1 MKYDNQLRYAG
12 NIISA
17 YDGSVPL
24 SGWLNQFFREHPQMG
39 SKDRRTVSS
48 LVYGYYR
55 LGQSQFPSTEQ
66 KILAAAAIMNTEPG
80 FTEYFATQPG
90 EIDYSQVFPWE
101 DMLSKEID
109 TKAFTASFLVQPDVF
124 LRIRPGKRDVVLA
137 KLKNAGVAYE
147 ETGPDCLAVVARTRV
162 DQSLELDRE
171 VVVQDRSSQET
182 GKYLSN
188 TAPGAIWDCC
198 AGSGGKS
205 IMAYDLL
212 DHPMLLVSDLRPSI
226 LINLK
231 KRFIAAG
238 ISDYRAFF
246 SDLTKDNDNLPDKQL
261 SLIIAD
267 LPCTGSGTWSRTPEQ
282 LFYFDPIKLQ
292 HYVGLQRK
300 IISRLLNFSGSQ
312 TPILYITCSV
322 FAAENEEMAEFI
334 QVNSKLKLRAMELI
348 KGYNVKADTMFAALF
363 IP

>member
-24 SGWLNQFFREHPQMG
+24 SGWLNQFYREHPQMG
-39 SKDRRTVSS
+39 SRDRRTVSS

-55 LGQSQFPSTEQ
+55 LGQSLYPSAEQ
-66 KILAAAAIMNTEPG
+66 KILAAAAIMNSQPD
-80 FTEYFATQPG
+80 FTEYFATEPG
-90 EIDYSQVFPWE
+90 EIDDSQVFPWQ
-101 DMLSKEID
+101 DLLSREID
-109 TKAFTASFLVQPDVF
+109 AKAFTASFLVQPDVF
-124 LRIRPGKRDVVLA
+124 LRIRPGKRDIVLA
-137 KLKNAGVAYE
+137 KLKNAGVDYE
-147 ETGPDCLAVVARTRV
+147 ETGFDCIAVVARTHV
-162 DQSLELDRE
+162 DQLMELDRE
-171 VVVQDRSSQET
+171 VVIQDKSSQET
-182 GKYLSN
+182 GKFLVK
-188 TAPGAIWDCC
+188 TAPGTVWDCC

-212 DHPMLLVSDLRPSI
+212 DHPMLMVSDLRPSI

-231 KRFIAAG
+231 KRFSTAG
-238 ISDYRAFF
+238 ISGYRSFI
-246 SDLTKDNDNLPDKQL
+246 SDLTKEDNNLPDGQL

-282 LFYFDPIKLQ
+282 LFYFDPVRLQ

-300 IISRLLNFSGSQ
+300 IISRLLNFSESR
-312 TPILYITCSV
+312 TSMLYITCSV
-322 FAAENEEMAEFI
+322 FAAENEEMVEFI
-334 QVNSKLKLRAMELI
+334 KTNSKLKLQAMELI

-363 IP
+363 TP

>member
-39 SKDRRTVSS
+39 STDRRTVSS

-55 LGQSQFPSTEQ
+55 FGQSQFPSTDH
-66 KILAAAAIMNTEPG
+66 KILAAAAVMNTVPG
-80 FTEYFATQPG
+80 FTEYFATQP
-90 EIDYSQVFPWE
+90 EDIDFSQVFPWQNL
-101 DMLSKEID
+101 LSKEID
-109 TKAFTASFLVQPDVF
+109 AKAFTASFLVQPDVF
-124 LRIRPGKRDVVLA
+124 LRIRPGKRDVVLG

-147 ETGPDCLAVVARTRV
+147 ETGSDCIAVVARTRV
-162 DQSLELDRE
+162 DELLELDRE
-171 VVVQDRSSQET
+171 VIVQDRSSQET
-182 GKYLSN
+182 GKYLLKI
-188 TAPGAIWDCC
+188 APGAIWDCC

-231 KRFIAAG
+231 KRFSAAG
-238 ISDYRAFF
+238 ISDYRSFVT
-246 SDLTKDNDNLPDKQL
+246 DLTKDNDNLPDRQL

-282 LFYFDPIKLQ
+282 LFYFDPVRLQ

-300 IISRLLNFSGSQ
+300 IISRLLSFSGSR

-334 QVNSKLKLRAMELI
+334 KVNSKLKLQAMELI

>member
-17 YDGSVPL
+17 YDGNVPL

-66 KILAAAAIMNTEPG
+66 KILAAAAIMNTEPE
-80 FTEYFATQPG
+80 FTEYFATHVG
-90 EIDYSQVFPWE
+90 DIDFSQVFPWQ
-101 DMLSKEID
+101 DLLSNEVD
-109 TKAFTASFLVQPDVF
+109 AKAFTASFLVQPDVF
-124 LRIRPGKRDVVLA
+124 LRIRPGKRDLVLD

-147 ETGPDCLAVVARTRV
+147 ETGPDCIAVVARTRV
-162 DQSLELDRE
+162 DRVLELDKE

-188 TAPGAIWDCC
+188 TAPGAVWDCC

-212 DHPMLLVSDLRPSI
+212 NRQCYWFP
-226 LINLK
+226 
-231 KRFIAAG
+231 
-238 ISDYRAFF
+238 
-246 SDLTKDNDNLPDKQL
+246 T
-261 SLIIAD
+261 
-267 LPCTGSGTWSRTPEQ
+267 
-282 LFYFDPIKLQ
+282 
-292 HYVGLQRK
+292 
-300 IISRLLNFSGSQ
+300 
-312 TPILYITCSV
+312 
-322 FAAENEEMAEFI
+322 
-334 QVNSKLKLRAMELI
+334 
-348 KGYNVKADTMFAALF
+348 
-363 IP
+363 

>member
-55 LGQSQFPSTEQ
+55 LGQSQFPSIEQ
-66 KILAAAAIMNTEPG
+66 KILAAAAIMNTVPG
-80 FTEYFATQPG
+80 FPEYFGTQPG
-90 EIDYSQVFPWE
+90 EIDYSLVFPWQ
-101 DMLSKEID
+101 DQLSKEID
-109 TKAFTASFLVQPDVF
+109 AKAFTASFLVQPDVF
-124 LRIRPGKRDVVLA
+124 LRIRPGKRDIVLGKLQNAAVV
-137 KLKNAGVAYE
+137 YE
-147 ETGPDCLAVVARTRV
+147 ETGSDCIAVVARTRI
-162 DQSLELDRE
+162 DQLLELDTE

-182 GKYLSN
+182 GKHLLN

-231 KRFIAAG
+231 KRFSAAG
-238 ISDYRAFF
+238 ISDYRSFV
-246 SDLTKDNDNLPDKQL
+246 SDLTKDNDNLPDRQL

-282 LFYFDPIKLQ
+282 LFYFDPVRLQ

-300 IISRLLNFSGSQ
+300 IISRLLNFSGSGI
-312 TPILYITCSV
+312 PVLYITCSV
-322 FAAENEEMAEFI
+322 FAAENEEMTEFI
-334 QVNSKLKLRAMELI
+334 KANSNLKLKAMELI

>member
-17 YDGSVPL
+17 YNGSVPL
-24 SGWLNQFFREHPQMG
+24 SGWLNQFYREHPQMG
-39 SKDRRTVSS
+39 SRDRRTVSS

-55 LGQSQFPSTEQ
+55 LGQCQFPSTEQ
-66 KILAAAAIMNTEPG
+66 KILAAAAIMKTEPE
-80 FTEYFATQPG
+80 FTEYFATNTDD
-90 EIDYSQVFPWE
+90 IDYGQIFPWE
-101 DMLSKEID
+101 DLLSREID
-109 TKAFTASFLVQPDVF
+109 AKAFTASFLIQPNVF

-137 KLKNAGVAYE
+137 KLKNAGVDYE
-147 ETGPDCLAVVARTRV
+147 ETGPECIAVVARTRV
-162 DQSLELDRE
+162 DQLLELDRE

-182 GKYLSN
+182 GKFLLK
-188 TAPGAIWDCC
+188 TAPGVIWDCC

-205 IMAYDLL
+205 IMAYDML

-231 KRFIAAG
+231 KRFSTSG
-238 ISDYRAFF
+238 ISDYRSFIC
-246 SDLTKDNDNLPDKQL
+246 DLTKDNDNVPDGQI

-282 LFYFDPIKLQ
+282 LFYFDPVRLQ
-292 HYVGLQRK
+292 YYVGLQRK
-300 IISRLLNFSGSQ
+300 IISRLLNFSGSR
-312 TPILYITCSV
+312 TTLLYITCSV

-334 QVNSKLKLRAMELI
+334 QTNSKLKLQAMELI

-363 IP
+363 TP